1 MRDLNTNDLPALFR
15 RIRSE
20 IPTKTSQLEND
31 SGFSAGGGGGSYVL
45 PTASA
50 ATLGGVKV
58 GKNLKIAAD
67 GTLSVDTAT
76 AVEQDNTKPVT
87 AAAVYTEIGNISALL
102 ETI

>member
-15 RIRSE
+15 RIRAE

-31 SGFSAGGGGGSYVL
+31 SGFSAGGGGSYVL
-45 PTASA
+45 PAASS